1 MDSTPTDE
9 PPHSNEEWFNQE
21 SSMILSEQ
29 IEQVKLQM
37 KNMEVQDTSK
47 EEIKE
52 TEILP
57 STNTEPSNED
67 NAKDTNNTN
76 NESEVITTV
85 DFSPDELESRTIQV
99 NPSGCEMT
107 SPDFNDDQD
116 VEIINAF
123 KEGKLVY

>member
-1 MDSTPTDE
+1 MDSSPTDE

-37 KNMEVQDTSK
+37 KSMEVQDTPN

-52 TEILP
+52 NETLP

>member
-1 MDSTPTDE
+1 MDSSPTDE

-29 IEQVKLQM
+29 IEQVTRQM
-37 KNMEVQDTSK
+37 KNMEEPDTSK

-67 NAKDTNNTN
+67 NAKDTKRK
-76 NESEVITTV
+76 V
-85 DFSPDELESRTIQV
+85 
-99 NPSGCEMT
+99 
-107 SPDFNDDQD
+107 
-116 VEIINAF
+116 
-123 KEGKLVY
+123 

>member
-1 MDSTPTDE
+1 MESTPTDE
-9 PPHSNEEWFNQE
+9 PPNSNEEWFNQE

-29 IEQVKLQM
+29 IEQVKHQM
-37 KNMEVQDTSK
+37 ENMEVQDTSK
-47 EEIKE
+47 EEIKA

-57 STNTEPSNED
+57 STNTGPSNED

-85 DFSPDELESRTIQV
+85 DFSPDELENRTIQV

-123 KEGKLVY
+123 KEGKLVG

>member
-1 MDSTPTDE
+1 MESTPTDE

-37 KNMEVQDTSK
+37 TNMEVQDSSK
-47 EEIKE
+47 EEIEE
-52 TEILP
+52 TKLLP

-76 NESEVITTV
+76 NESEVITTA
-85 DFSPDELESRTIQV
+85 DFSPDELESRTVQV
-99 NPSGCEMT
+99 NPSGCDMT

-123 KEGKLVY
+123 KQGKLVY

>member
-1 MDSTPTDE
+1 MDSTSTDE
-9 PPHSNEEWFNQE
+9 PPHSNGEWFNQE

-37 KNMEVQDTSK
+37 TKMEVQDSLK
-47 EEIKE
+47 EEIQE
-52 TEILP
+52 TKLLP

-76 NESEVITTV
+76 NESEWITTV

-99 NPSGCEMT
+99 NPSGCDMT

-123 KEGKLVY
+123 KQGKLVY

>member
-1 MDSTPTDE
+1 MDVSPTDE

-37 KNMEVQDTSK
+37 KSMEVKDISK

-52 TEILP
+52 NEALP

-85 DFSPDELESRTIQV
+85 DFSPDELETRTIQV